1 MALAFATDAGAV
13 TPDVAAADVAS
24 RFPAYEVTGTIGRGG
39 MGVVFRARQRA
50 LDREVALKVLPG
62 GAARP
67 AGFTERF
74 AREARALAR
83 LQHPGI
89 VQIFDFGTS
98 ADGWCFLAM
107 ELVEGVNLRKMLA
120 DGRIPPKAALAIVP
134 QICDA
139 LQYAHDHGVVH
150 RDIKPENVLVTP
162 DGRVKIA
169 DFGLAKLVLEAR
181 GALLTQTGVAMG
193 TPLYMAPE
201 QVERPAD
208 VDHRADIYSLG
219 VVFYEMLTGELPLG
233 RFAPPSKKSDV
244 DARIDDI
251 VLKTLEK
258 ERDARFQRVAEVR
271 TKIDEAGVPPPLVPP
286 PPSVPPPPLPSSRG
300 PRFLTSAADRA
311 ADVHVAHFV
320 SPGPQARIS
329 KLALAIPVFAAI
341 AFVTVGENCHSVAQ
355 TLMFTAPVL
364 LGLLALSLVA
374 WGRIRKSE
382 GRRYGTG
389 YAGFGVMAALVLAVA
404 TPFVVASR
412 RTNYEP
418 YVIGNQIPRFS
429 EAQLA
434 VMRAD
439 QDAIR
444 RLAERA
450 LALRPVT
457 DAKRF
462 DDFYTPEDAE
472 ALRALPEATRT
483 ARGDAGQLGLPLASD
498 EFLGDPTSY
507 TLLPA
512 TTSGPDARDSV
523 VQMQSAGCV
532 VTAKVVL
539 ARDEGPAGRPARTW
553 RFSLAPLLRSGTSM
567 RSKPKPQF
575 PPARDVPVDPNNLG
589 PR

>member
-13 TPDVAAADVAS
+13 TPDVAAADVAN

-39 MGVVFRARQRA
+39 MGVVFRARQKA

-89 VQIFDFGTS
+89 VQVFDFGTS

-120 DGRIPPKAALAIVP
+120 DGRLPPKAALAIVP

-181 GALLTQTGVAMG
+181 GALLTQTGVSMG

-219 VVFYEMLTGELPLG
+219 VVFYEMLTGELPIG

-258 ERDARFQRVAEVR
+258 EREARFQRVAEVR
-271 TKIDEAGVPPPLVPP
+271 TKIDEAGVPPPVPVPVRP
-286 PPSVPPPPLPSSRG
+286 PMPG
-300 PRFLTSAADRA
+300 PRLVNAAADRA
-311 ADVHVAHFV
+311 ADAHVAHFV
-320 SPGPQARIS
+320 SPGPESRIS
-329 KLALAIPVFAAI
+329 KLALAIPVLAVI
-341 AFVTVGENCHSVAQ
+341 AFVTVGENSHSVEQ

-364 LGLLALSLVA
+364 LALLALSLVA
-374 WGRIRKSE
+374 WGRIRRSE

-389 YAGFGVMAALVLAVA
+389 YAAIGVVAALVLAVA
-404 TPFVVASR
+404 TPFVVAGR
-412 RTNYEP
+412 RSYP
-418 YVIGNQIPRFS
+418 YTMNSPTPIWS

-439 QDAIR
+439 QEAIR
-444 RLAERA
+444 RLVERT

-457 DAKRF
+457 DVKQF
-462 DDFYTPEDAE
+462 DDFYSSEDA
-472 ALRALPEATRT
+472 ATLRALPEATRT
-483 ARGDAGQLGLPLASD
+483 SRGDAGQLGLPLVSD
-498 EFLGDPTSY
+498 DFLGDAASY
-507 TLLPA
+507 SLISPSTV
-512 TTSGPDARDSV
+512 GPDARDASV
-523 VQMQSAGCV
+523 VLQSVSCV
-532 VTAKVVL
+532 VTAKVILVGDAL
-539 ARDEGPAGRPARTW
+539 PNGWPARTW
-553 RFSLAPLLRSGTSM
+553 RFALAPLKRSGTPM
-567 RSKPKPQF
+567 HRTPKP
-575 PPARDVPVDPNNLG
+575 PPAQGVPMDPNNLT

>member
-24 RFPAYEVTGTIGRGG
+24 RFPGYEVTGTIGRGG

-89 VQIFDFGTS
+89 VQVFDFGTS

-107 ELVEGVNLRKMLA
+107 ELVEGVNLRKMLV
-120 DGRIPPKAALAIVP
+120 DGRLPPKAALAIVP

-181 GALLTQTGVAMG
+181 GALLTQTGVSMG

-219 VVFYEMLTGELPLG
+219 VVFYEMLTGELPIG

-258 ERDARFQRVAEVR
+258 EREARFQRVAEVR
-271 TKIDEAGVPPPLVPP
+271 TKIDEAGVPPPVPVPVRP
-286 PPSVPPPPLPSSRG
+286 PMPG
-300 PRFLTSAADRA
+300 PRLVNAAADRA
-311 ADVHVAHFV
+311 ADAHMAHFV
-320 SPGPQARIS
+320 SPGSQARIS
-329 KLALAIPVFAAI
+329 KLALAMPVFAVI
-341 AFVTVGENCHSVAQ
+341 ALMTVGGNSHSVEQ

-364 LGLLALSLVA
+364 VALLALSLVA
-374 WGRIRKSE
+374 WGRIRRSE
-382 GRRYGTG
+382 GRKYGTG
-389 YAGFGVMAALVLAVA
+389 YAAIGIVAALVLAVA

-412 RTNYEP
+412 MSYYRSFSSMNTMPQWTEP
-418 YVIGNQIPRFS
+418 
-429 EAQLA
+429 QLA

-439 QDAIR
+439 QEAIR
-444 RLAERA
+444 RLVERTM
-450 LALRPVT
+450 ALRPVT

-462 DDFYTPEDAE
+462 DDFYSPEDAD
-472 ALRALPEATRT
+472 ALRALPEETRK
-483 ARGDAGQLGLPLASD
+483 ARADAGQLGLPLASD
-498 EFLGDPTSY
+498 DFLGDPASY
-507 TLLPA
+507 SVPPA
-512 TTSGPDARDSV
+512 STTGPDARDATV
-523 VQMQSAGCV
+523 TLQSTACI

-539 ARDEGPAGRPARTW
+539 IGDSLPNGWPARTW
-553 RFSLAPLLRSGTSM
+553 RFALAPLKLSGTPL
-567 RSKPKPQF
+567 RSKPSPF
-575 PPARDVPVDPNNLG
+575 RRASEDGTNIGPASPKQPK
-589 PR
+589 